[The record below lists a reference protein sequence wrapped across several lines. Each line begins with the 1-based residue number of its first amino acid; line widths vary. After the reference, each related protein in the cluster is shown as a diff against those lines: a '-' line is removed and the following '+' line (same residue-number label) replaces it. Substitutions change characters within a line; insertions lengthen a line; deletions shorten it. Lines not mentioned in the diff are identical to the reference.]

1 MRTDAY
7 CPQILLEVENENPP
21 LRRSNTNESIC
32 SHDCGYF
39 GGTTSKD
46 SRGFL
51 GEDGRAGG
59 YLRENPFHCGPSE
72 RDPDK
77 FGRFILC
84 RCGPLI
90 FMNIRG

>member
-1 MRTDAY
+1 
-7 CPQILLEVENENPP
+7 
-21 LRRSNTNESIC
+21 
-32 SHDCGYF
+32 
-39 GGTTSKD
+39 
-46 SRGFL
+46 
-51 GEDGRAGG
+51 
-59 YLRENPFHCGPSE
+59 LRENPFHCGPSE